1 MNPRIIGALVLRYA
15 FLYTRNWIRVVE
27 LIFWPTMELLLWGFL
42 TTFIERQTTGDFP
55 MFIRFLIGA
64 MIFWDVL
71 FRSQQAV
78 AISFLEDVW
87 TRNLLNVFVAPI
99 RVTEYLAATFAFG
112 MIRVTI
118 TVVLLAILAKLMY
131 EFNLFDFQWNLIPFF
146 ANLLLFGWSLGM
158 ISTALI
164 MRWGQAAEAL
174 AWAVPFMIQPFSA
187 VFYPV
192 DVLPEPLQV
201 VAWMIPSTYVFEGMR
216 TVLQQGSMA
225 WTDFALATGMNLIF
239 LVLAG
244 AFFAFMYDQARQK
257 GLLTKVAS
265 Q

>member
-1 MNPRIIGALVLRYA
+1 MNPRIISALVLRYA

-27 LIFWPTMELLLWGFL
+27 LIFWPTMELLVWGFL

-118 TVVLLAILAKLMY
+118 TVVLLAVLAKLLY
-131 EFNLFDFQWNLIPFF
+131 AFNLFDFQCTSFHSSQTSCSSD
-146 ANLLLFGWSLGM
+146 G
-158 ISTALI
+158 
-164 MRWGQAAEAL
+164 
-174 AWAVPFMIQPFSA
+174 AW
-187 VFYPV
+187 
-192 DVLPEPLQV
+192 E
-201 VAWMIPSTYVFEGMR
+201 
-216 TVLQQGSMA
+216 
-225 WTDFALATGMNLIF
+225 
-239 LVLAG
+239 
-244 AFFAFMYDQARQK
+244 
-257 GLLTKVAS
+257 
-265 Q
+265 